1 MIIHGRID
9 RIDVNKQTGEIAVL
23 DYKTGD
29 TTEEPRRNHLKGQ
42 EWIDWQLPLYGVLIK
57 TIKDLEIKDISKV
70 HFGYILL
77 PKNVPDTKF
86 ILANFS
92 SEEHAAAIESAK
104 GIADRVLQGEFW
116 PPSDKIPLE
125 WDDYRFITQRTVLR
139 PWDPAL
145 EDPTATTKQ
154 ESQVD
159 SEGFDTQTK
168 PKARG
173 VQGPILPKMISIE
186 PVFAE
191 GCPLDE
197 WFEPSMILASAGTG
211 KTYQLASRAI
221 RLLFTDQPLD
231 SILATT
237 FTGYRKPVATP
248 RVSIA
253 SKVSLLRCRSDK
265 SMPATNWLDCVRT
278 FTDSASA
285 LSIAFILN
293 WPSPL
298 LWSSNYH
305 RAGPFWIQ
313 RRKSF

>member
-1 MIIHGRID
+1 M
-9 RIDVNKQTGEIAVL
+9 

-42 EWIDWQLPLYGVLIK
+42 EWVDWQLPLYGILIK

-104 GIADRVLQGEFW
+104 EIADRVLQGEFW
-116 PPSDKIPLE
+116 PPSDKIPLD

-139 PWDPAL
+139 PWDPSL
-145 EDPTATTKQ
+145 EEPKNSKPTATTKQ
-154 ESQVD
+154 ESQADSRDVD
-159 SEGFDTQTK
+159 
-168 PKARG
+168 PIPNAKARG
-173 VQGPILPKMISIE
+173 AQGPIIPKMISIE

-237 FTGYRKPVATP
+237 FTRKAAGEILHRILQWLSEASSSTEGLHRLESVIAPMQIGHKHARYQLARLCTHLHRF
-248 RVSIA
+248 RVS
-253 SKVSLLRCRSDK
+253 
-265 SMPATNWLDCVRT
+265 TLDS
-278 FTDSASA
+278 FYSQLA
-285 LSIAFILN
+285 
-293 WPSPL
+293 
-298 LWSSNYH
+298 
-305 RAGPFWIQ
+305 
-313 RRKSF
+313 KSFALELKLPPGWTLLDTAQEELL